1 MAMTAA
7 ERQKRYRERNGR
19 NAGKRRINLVVS
31 ASVVAR
37 LDELAQQY
45 GVHKQVMLE
54 RVILEYGSLLR
65 NAPEVVLDAVE
76 GEVARLLGLAG
87 GDAARALTLLN
98 KEAKQTWPDFSWS
111 KAAAKQASPEYR
123 RVRAIRQQL
132 RKVQQRALE
141 TSKLLVKNESQTE
154 LRVDQLTFGF

>member
-37 LDELAQQY
+37 LDELAHHY
-45 GVHKQVMLE
+45 GVHKQMMLE

-65 NAPEVVLDAVE
+65 NEAGVALDGVE
-76 GEVARLLGLAG
+76 GEVERLLGLAG
-87 GDAARALTLLN
+87 GDAARALRLLSD
-98 KEAKQTWPDFSWS
+98 EMKQAWPDFLWN

-123 RVRAIRQQL
+123 RARAIRQRL
-132 RKVQQRALE
+132 RKEQQRVLE
-141 TSKLLVKNESQTE
+141 ASKLLAKKGGQAE

>member
-87 GDAARALTLLN
+87 GDAARALTLL
-98 KEAKQTWPDFSWS
+98 TRG
-111 KAAAKQASPEYR
+111 KADLA
-123 RVRAIRQQL
+123 
-132 RKVQQRALE
+132 
-141 TSKLLVKNESQTE
+141 
-154 LRVDQLTFGF
+154 